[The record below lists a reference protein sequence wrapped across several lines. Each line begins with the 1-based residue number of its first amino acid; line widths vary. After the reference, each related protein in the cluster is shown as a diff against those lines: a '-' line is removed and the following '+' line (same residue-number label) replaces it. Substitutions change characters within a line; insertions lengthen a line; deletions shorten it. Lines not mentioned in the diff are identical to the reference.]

1 MEKIEN
7 VTCIKF
13 EDKIR
18 NQHQEPFLLDEAVL
32 KCQLDRDMVKISKKD
47 YIEFEHGRSCH
58 SFIGRQGLEQEI
70 VLSRFCEEQN
80 VIHEVYFVSNEP

>member
-32 KCQLDRDMVKISKKD
+32 KCQPDRDIVKI
-47 YIEFEHGRSCH
+47 
-58 SFIGRQGLEQEI
+58 
-70 VLSRFCEEQN
+70 
-80 VIHEVYFVSNEP
+80 